1 MPLYRRYNQP
11 GKDAGGR
18 VFGFD
23 DLRGEKGRY
32 GQQLKTACLLAAG
45 PRPKAPLVCPR
56 CLQASVF
63 DSVLCYKYGIAGA
76 WNMIVSNCN
85 TLYLR
90 LPYPQSSG

>member
-23 DLRGEKGRY
+23 DLCGEKGRY

-45 PRPKAPLVCPR
+45 P
-56 CLQASVF
+56 
-63 DSVLCYKYGIAGA
+63 
-76 WNMIVSNCN
+76 
-85 TLYLR
+85 
-90 LPYPQSSG
+90 